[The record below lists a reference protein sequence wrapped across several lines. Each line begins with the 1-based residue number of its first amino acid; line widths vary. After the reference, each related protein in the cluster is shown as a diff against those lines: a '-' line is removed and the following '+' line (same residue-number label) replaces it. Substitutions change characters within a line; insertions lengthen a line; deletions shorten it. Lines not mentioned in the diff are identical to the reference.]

1 MFVFNI
7 LKISFDW
14 LTVGKEFWARQAG
27 ARGILFKNLCGVC
40 AACFKKPLYPI
51 LDQNIRFPP
60 PYFRSDPKIDNLFQ
74 TTLYPGTA
82 SVCLK
87 INKGLIFL
95 TYTSQGVHD
104 KNDTNSFFQMLLTRV
119 TREHKPY
126 PISDQNGNN
135 LYPIS
140 DQKGSKTI
148 PFGLGA
154 THTYIA
160 YVRG

>member
-1 MFVFNI
+1 MANCW
-7 LKISFDW
+7 K
-14 LTVGKEFWARQAG
+14 
-27 ARGILFKNLCGVC
+27 GILGSASRSPGDTGKNSCGVC

-51 LDQNIRFPP
+51 LDQNIRFSP

-104 KNDTNSFFQMLLTRV
+104 KNDKNSFFQNSLLTRV
-119 TREHKPY
+119 TRVHKP
-126 PISDQNGNN
+126 
-135 LYPIS
+135 YPIS

-148 PFGLGA
+148 PFGFGA

-160 YVRG
+160 YVRE

>member
-1 MFVFNI
+1 MRCNSPMESCTFPIENKRSPFHKSIKSIELVEPIFQWTLCDSIGQPSNI
-7 LKISFDW
+7 LRVSFDW

-27 ARGILFKNLCGVC
+27 ARRILFKNSCGVC
-40 AACFKKPLYPI
+40 AASFKKPLYPI

-104 KNDTNSFFQMLLTRV
+104 KNDKNSFF
-119 TREHKPY
+119 K
-126 PISDQNGNN
+126 SC
-135 LYPIS
+135 
-140 DQKGSKTI
+140 
-148 PFGLGA
+148 
-154 THTYIA
+154 
-160 YVRG
+160 